1 MSFSSNIKDEL
12 YQIIGN
18 SRHCQMAELVAV
30 LHYLCREDEQG
41 NFYIYTDHEE
51 LLQKCYK
58 LLLRIFAPRK
68 EGEEKPSFE
77 QLCSADV
84 LRTLKLVDDHDRLA
98 ADFVQLLPD
107 VLDAQPAVVNGG
119 CVRDSG

>member
-18 SRHCQMAELVAV
+18 SRHCQMAELAAV

-58 LLLRIFAPRK
+58 LLLRTFAPRK
-68 EGEEKPSFE
+68 EGEEKKQE
-77 QLCSADV
+77 
-84 LRTLKLVDDHDRLA
+84 DDGNDPEINKKDKMLSH
-98 ADFVQLLPD
+98 PK
-107 VLDAQPAVVNGG
+107 DASQWQALNFQ
-119 CVRDSG
+119 DA

>member
-51 LLQKCYK
+51 LLQKKGFYAE
-58 LLLRIFAPRK
+58 LYNSQFA
-68 EGEEKPSFE
+68 
-77 QLCSADV
+77 
-84 LRTLKLVDDHDRLA
+84 LA
-98 ADFVQLLPD
+98 
-107 VLDAQPAVVNGG
+107 
-119 CVRDSG
+119 

>member
-41 NFYIYTDHEE
+41 NFYIYTDHEV
-51 LLQKCYK
+51 LLQK
-58 LLLRIFAPRK
+58 
-68 EGEEKPSFE
+68 
-77 QLCSADV
+77 
-84 LRTLKLVDDHDRLA
+84 
-98 ADFVQLLPD
+98 
-107 VLDAQPAVVNGG
+107 
-119 CVRDSG
+119 